1 MRRMAWVL
9 PALALAM
16 AGGCG
21 KEAVEGESPL
31 GIPAD
36 GSRMAVRASVGP
48 SCIRVGDSA
57 TYRLEVV
64 HPAGARVEIPDLRD
78 GNRVVVRDGGTDT
91 EAAGEGWE
99 RTTGRWTVT
108 SLTVT
113 NENGIGAGGT
123 IRLLE
128 GGETTGEAEMPF
140 ANLEVSSSLPPEAA
154 GEAEIPLRPAF
165 GELLEWPRAPMWWL
179 LWGALGLAAAG
190 AAVGAAIWWARRPK
204 AVAAPPAVPPDVTAL
219 AALAALRQK
228 LDAGECGGAEPFFV
242 EVSGIVRR
250 YLEGRF
256 GLRAPRA
263 TTEEFIVMAA
273 GEPRLGDK
281 QKRAVEAF
289 LEVSDRVKFARYEP
303 GGAAMR
309 EALDVGE
316 KLVEETRPVQGGAVG
331 ETDGRESGG
340 A

>member
-1 MRRMAWVL
+1 MKRMAWVL
-9 PALALAM
+9 PALALAL

-31 GIPAD
+31 GIPDD
-36 GSRMAVRASVGP
+36 GSRMAVRASVEP

-64 HPAGARVEIPDLRD
+64 HPTGARVEIPDLRD

-113 NENGIGAGGT
+113 NENGIGAGGM

-128 GGETTGEAEMPF
+128 GGETTAEAEMPF
-140 ANLEVSSSLPPEAA
+140 ANLEVSSSLPPEAEGA
-154 GEAEIPLRPAF
+154 EEIPLRPAF
-165 GELLEWPRAPMWWL
+165 GELLEWPRAPMWWV

-190 AAVGAAIWWARRPK
+190 AAVWAAIWWARRPRP
-204 AVAAPPAVPPDVTAL
+204 APVVPAVPPDVAAL
-219 AALAALRQK
+219 AALAALRKK

-316 KLVEETRPVQGGAVG
+316 RLVEETRPREAG
-331 ETDGRESGG
+331 EGNHEPSER

>member
-1 MRRMAWVL
+1 MRRVAWVL
-9 PALALAM
+9 SAVLLAV

-21 KEAVEGESPL
+21 KEAEEGASPL
-31 GIPAD
+31 GIPED
-36 GSRMAVRASVGP
+36 GSRLAVRASVEP

-78 GNRVVVRDGGTDT
+78 GNRVVVRDGGTIT
-91 EAAGEGWE
+91 ESAGEGWE

-113 NENGIGAGGT
+113 NENGIGAGGV

-128 GGETTGEAEMPF
+128 GGEATAEAEMPF
-140 ANLEVSSSLPPEAA
+140 ANLEVSSSLPPEAEGA
-154 GEAEIPLRPAF
+154 EEIPLRPAF
-165 GELLEWPRAPMWWL
+165 GELLEWPRAPMWWV

-190 AAVGAAIWWARRPK
+190 AAVWAAIWWARRPR
-204 AVAAPPAVPPDVTAL
+204 AAPVVPAVPPDVAAL

-316 KLVEETRPVQGGAVG
+316 RLVEETRLREEGEEGGKLTG
-331 ETDGRESGG
+331 
-340 A
+340 